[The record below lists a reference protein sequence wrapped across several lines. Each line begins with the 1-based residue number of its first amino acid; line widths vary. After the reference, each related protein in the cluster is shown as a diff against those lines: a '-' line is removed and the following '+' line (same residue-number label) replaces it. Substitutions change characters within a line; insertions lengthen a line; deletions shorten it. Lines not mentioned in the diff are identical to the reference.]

1 MKERLKNWTYIE
13 KYDAYYNEVSD
24 TNFEPVSC
32 IEGIMNEEHKIMKIQ
47 LSNNRTISVKIDY
60 DKGTHYII
68 SNKSTN

>member
-1 MKERLKNWTYIE
+1 MPNHNKVQKTNVKLI
-13 KYDAYYNEVSD
+13 YYNEVSD
-24 TNFEPVSC
+24 TNFESVSC